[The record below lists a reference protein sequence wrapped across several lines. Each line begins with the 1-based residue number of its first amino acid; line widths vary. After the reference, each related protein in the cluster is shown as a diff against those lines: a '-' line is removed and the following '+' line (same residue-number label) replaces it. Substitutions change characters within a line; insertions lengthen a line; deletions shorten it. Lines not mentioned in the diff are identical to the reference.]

1 MSRSLED
8 AITAIRNGH
17 NRSIKV
23 RCPAHEDHEASLNVS
38 PGTAQPVTLHCHA
51 GCETDDILRE
61 AGLDWNEISKP
72 MESPTTTY
80 TQPRSIEPTVYQYT
94 DEQGAEL
101 FQVMRFQ
108 RADGKKDF
116 RQRHRDENYQWNWTM
131 TGVRRVLYHLP
142 EVVAAVRDGQVVWL
156 VEGEKDVET
165 LRSHGVV
172 ATCNPMGA
180 GKWLPE
186 YTETLRGAAV
196 NIIADRDTPG
206 RRHAREV
213 MALLRAAECT
223 VRTFETT
230 LDRCKDITDHANAGG
245 NLTTLTETT
254 LADDETMAPSY
265 GLEILDYIDME
276 FAEEE
281 FVVPGTLAHEERVI
295 VTGLEGHG
303 KSTFI
308 RQFGVMVAAG
318 IHPFTSRDIPPK
330 RVLVVDAE
338 NGKRQMQRSWRELAG
353 LAARHGHPVSRGM
366 LTLFPEYLNQP
377 DLTTLEGRDW
387 LLERVTAH
395 RPDLITLGPIQNLVG
410 RDVKDDD
417 TVRKFKRT
425 VDEARLINR
434 SAVIMEHH
442 APHKAAGEP
451 ERALRP
457 YGSSLFL
464 KWPDFG
470 YAMRPTED
478 KDVYEWQR
486 TRYPRERTRQ
496 WPDRLRIGTPN
507 TAEWPWEVAP
517 PEDGGTVT
525 PMGRRYRP

>member
-1 MSRSLED
+1 M
-8 AITAIRNGH
+8 AIRGGH

-23 RCPAHEDHEASLNVS
+23 KCPAHEDHEASLNVS
-38 PGTAQPVTLHCHA
+38 PGTEQPVTLHCHA

-72 MESPTTTY
+72 MEPPTTTY
-80 TQPRSIEPTVYQYT
+80 TTRSIEPTIYPYT
-94 DEQGAEL
+94 DEQGREL
-101 FQVMRFQ
+101 FQVMRFR

-142 EVVAAVRDGQVVWL
+142 EVVEAVRNGQEVWL

-186 YTETLRGAAV
+186 YTETLRGATV
-196 NIIADRDTPG
+196 NIIADADTPG

-213 MALLRAAECT
+213 MALLRDAECA

-230 LDRCKDITDHANAGG
+230 LDRCKDITDHINAGG
-245 NLTTLTETT
+245 TRDSLVETT
-254 LADDETMAPSY
+254 LGGETTVPSY
-265 GLEILDYIDME
+265 SMDVLDYIQLE
-276 FAEEE
+276 FEEEE
-281 FVVPGTLAHEERVI
+281 FVIPNTLAHEERVI

-308 RQFGVMVAAG
+308 RQMSVMVAAG
-318 IHPFTSRDIPPK
+318 IHPFTSRDMPPK

-338 NGKRQMQRSWRELAG
+338 NGKRQMQKSWKDLIG
-353 LAARHGHPVSRGM
+353 LAARHGHPIPRGGIA
-366 LTLFPEYLNQP
+366 TEFVYLEQP
-377 DLTTLEGRDW
+377 DLTTLDGRDW
-387 LLERVTAH
+387 LFERVTAY
-395 RPDLITLGPIQNLVG
+395 RPDLITLAPIQNLVG

-442 APHKAAGEP
+442 APHKAAGDA

-478 KDVYEWQR
+478 GTYEWQR

-496 WPDRLRIGTPN
+496 WPERLRIGTPN

-525 PMGRRYRP
+525 PMGRRFRP